1 MSRQPINVLVFPY
14 FINEEDKI
22 EYAIFKRSDG
32 NWWQGISG
40 GVEGNE
46 NIIDA
51 AKRECWEESRIDRN
65 SSYIKLD
72 AVSSVPRNIFN
83 YNWDTDVYVVK
94 EYSFGVKVNSKELIL
109 SDEHEEYGW
118 FSYDECISLL
128 KWDSNK
134 TALWELNRRL
144 YEKIEL

>member
-1 MSRQPINVLVFPY
+1 MN
-14 FINEEDKI
+14 
-22 EYAIFKRSDG
+22 
-32 NWWQGISG
+32 
-40 GVEGNE
+40 
-46 NIIDA
+46 
-51 AKRECWEESRIDRN
+51 
-65 SSYIKLD
+65 
-72 AVSSVPRNIFN
+72 
-83 YNWDTDVYVVK
+83 K
-94 EYSFGVKVNSKELIL
+94 EYKIDVFNSKELIL